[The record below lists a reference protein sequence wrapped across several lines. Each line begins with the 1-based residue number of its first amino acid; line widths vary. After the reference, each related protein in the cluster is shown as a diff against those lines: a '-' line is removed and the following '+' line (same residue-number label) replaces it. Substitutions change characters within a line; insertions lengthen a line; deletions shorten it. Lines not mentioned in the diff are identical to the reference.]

1 MDGLIDILITIGIF
15 VFFFVSY
22 SSKIKKRRQQLQQQ
36 EQQKARQRSARPM
49 VPPTSESEEEPS
61 WHEIFEFEQT
71 VTKQGPSVA
80 SSSYEEIPKNQSYFT
95 YETIEPEI
103 KENVRAEETSY
114 NESVEKNVQNIDNE
128 MEKSPQFSLDMKEIY
143 KGVIY
148 SEILKRPYN

>member
-22 SSKIKKRRQQLQQQ
+22 SSNIKKRRQQLQQQ